1 MGTTKL
7 TATWRIVKSRK
18 TLKGRMELLIF
29 LQRYTEHVSQAL
41 DAYAT
46 ERGELE
52 TLLALRALK
61 NEKLDK

>member
-1 MGTTKL
+1 MVQRL
-7 TATWRIVKSRK
+7 TAAWHVITSRK

-29 LQRYTEHVSQAL
+29 LQRYTDQVSQDL

-52 TLLALRALK
+52 TLLALRAIK
-61 NEKLDK
+61 NEKLDR